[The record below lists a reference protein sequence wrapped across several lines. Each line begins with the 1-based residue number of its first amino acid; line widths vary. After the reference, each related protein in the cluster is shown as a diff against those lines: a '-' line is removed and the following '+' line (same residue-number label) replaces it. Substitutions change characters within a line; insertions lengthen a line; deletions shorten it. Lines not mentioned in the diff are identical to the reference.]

1 MHEPPTGDGTRDLQ
15 AVGALSDPA
24 RHALYAYVA
33 AQDRPVSRDEAA
45 IGTGMKRA
53 TAAFHLDRL
62 VADGLLEAGYAR
74 LSGRTGPGAGR
85 PAKLYARS
93 GRDISVSLPPRRYD
107 LAGDVLACAVEESQH
122 SGEPV
127 AEALARAAWQAG
139 RRLVTPGSSLPSVLA
154 RAGYEPRQ
162 AAGGDIT
169 LANCPFH
176 ELVRRHPEL
185 VCQLNLHLL
194 RGLLAALG
202 STSQARLAPTPGHCC
217 VTISPPEVSATAI
230 STSDSQR
237 G

>member
-1 MHEPPTGDGTRDLQ
+1 MSEPPAGEGTRDLQ

-24 RHALYAYVA
+24 RRTLYAYVA

-62 VADGLLEAGYAR
+62 VADGLLEVAYAR
-74 LSGRTGPGAGR
+74 LSGRSGPGAGR
-85 PAKLYARS
+85 PAKLYARTC
-93 GRDISVSLPPRRYD
+93 RDISVSLPPRRYD
-107 LAGDVLACAVEESQH
+107 LAGEVLACAVEESQH
-122 SGEPV
+122 SGEP
-127 AEALARAAWQAG
+127 AAAALARVAWRAG
-139 RRLVTPGSSLPSVLA
+139 RRLVTPGCSLAGVLA

-162 AAGGDIT
+162 AAGGEIR

-176 ELVRRHPEL
+176 ELVRRHPAL

-194 RGLLAALG
+194 RGLLAELG
-202 STSQARLAPTPGHCC
+202 STSQARLAPAPGHCC
-217 VTISPPEVSATAI
+217 VTITPLTVSAA
-230 STSDSQR
+230 DDQP